1 MIEQDTLYAFIY
13 IHDVTD
19 LYNLHSL
26 RSRLKNEKQLIFT
39 DLFRKRVSK
48 SITIKKTIFNS

>member
-1 MIEQDTLYAFIY
+1 MIEQATLYAFIY
-13 IHDVTD
+13 IHITD